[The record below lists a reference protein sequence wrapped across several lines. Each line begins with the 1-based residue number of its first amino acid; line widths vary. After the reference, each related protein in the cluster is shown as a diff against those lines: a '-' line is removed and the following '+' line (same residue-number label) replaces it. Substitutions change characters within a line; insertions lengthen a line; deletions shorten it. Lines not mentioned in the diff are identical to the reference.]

1 MATRNSNYD
10 KLTPAQ
16 KAELKK
22 AQQEAI
28 ARARLSAINTQ
39 RASTQSLAEAQRLA
53 GNVGDIG
60 AAAAAGGKF
69 VDTSAATGYQG
80 GVTTGAQTNALMG
93 TITDPFAAARDAAI
107 KNRKLVKG
115 KQWTNRFKR
124 GLLKDYT
131 STIKDTTLSGG
142 SGTSAIGFDTPTT
155 NTKFVESL

>member
-16 KAELKK
+16 RAELKK
-22 AQQEAI
+22 AEQEAI
-28 ARARLSAINTQ
+28 ARARLAAINTQ

-53 GNVGDIG
+53 GNVRDIG

-93 TITDPFAAARDAAI
+93 TVTDPFAAARDAAI

-142 SGTSAIGFDTPTT
+142 SGTSAIGFDTPTAV
-155 NTKFVESL
+155 NKPVSVI